1 MQPLSL
7 RSLQTKKQRRT
18 TFHWNYLD
26 EDEEA
31 LEAWPARNA
40 GSDL

>member
-1 MQPLSL
+1 MQPLL
-7 RSLQTKKQRRT
+7 LHSLQTKKQRRI
-18 TFHWNYLD
+18 TFQWNYLE

-40 GSDL
+40 GSDS